1 MEREA
6 VEVLRD
12 ALALP
17 AESRAAL
24 VDSLIE
30 SLDPTIDDDAEEAW
44 KMEIGRRL
52 QEIDNGAVELTPWQV
67 ARQRLR
73 DRLER

>member
-6 VEVLRD
+6 VEVFRD

-24 VDSLIE
+24 IELLIE
-30 SLDPTIDDDAEEAW
+30 SLDDAIDEGAEETW
-44 KMEIGRRL
+44 KMEIGRRIR
-52 QEIDNGAVELTPWQV
+52 EIDIGTVELIPWQV
-67 ARQRLR
+67 ARRRLR
-73 DRLER
+73 DPVA